1 MAKSRL
7 TDPEDAP
14 TDVQISSDILAKALT
29 QAILAAKPSEKKNA
43 FNRKVG
49 TPWTPKDGTPKLK
62 LKRKMFQHGLPA
74 DEDILSNKEIDLL
87 NQVRPGVYMQGTVKI
102 NRRKDRG
109 LDISWPCKTASQR
122 LKLVNAY
129 GVRNLEE
136 VLARC
141 IEEAKQPKL
150 DTTADEQD

>member
-1 MAKSRL
+1 MHSTARL
-7 TDPEDAP
+7 AHHGLP
-14 TDVQISSDILAKALT
+14 
-29 QAILAAKPSEKKNA
+29 
-43 FNRKVG
+43 R
-49 TPWTPKDGTPKLK
+49 DGTPKLK